1 MPLNPKGFEFLEHT
15 ADIYIA
21 AYGENIAEAFENAAR
36 AMFETMTNI
45 DSISPES
52 KEIVEVKGKDKM
64 ELLYNW
70 LEELLIRFDVY
81 GKLYSK
87 FDIKEISNTPDGYVL
102 KAIIYGEPFNPSKH
116 VQKVGVKAVTYHRME
131 IKETS
136 EGVTLKFILD
146 I

>member
-45 DSISPES
+45 DSVSPES

-131 IKETS
+131 INETS